1 MRNRPTN
8 DDEVLLE
15 LDRRTKGY
23 GNGERTAREL
33 GVESSHLR
41 EIKSGRR
48 SLTGRVAEGLG
59 FDLRW
64 VRKDSA
70 K

>member
-1 MRNRPTN
+1 MRSRPVN
-8 DDEVLLE
+8 DDEILIE
-15 LDRRTKGY
+15 LDRRTKGR

-48 SLTGRVAEGLG
+48 PPTQQVAAGLG
-59 FDLRW
+59 FELRW
-64 VRKDSA
+64 VKREK
-70 K
+70 